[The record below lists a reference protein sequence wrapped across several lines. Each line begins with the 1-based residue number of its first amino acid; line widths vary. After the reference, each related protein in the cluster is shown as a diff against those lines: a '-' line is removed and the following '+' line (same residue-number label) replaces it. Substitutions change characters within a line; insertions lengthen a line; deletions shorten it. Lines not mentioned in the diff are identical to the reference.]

1 MKSEGE
7 WKKAYKNENEIQQKL
22 ERENY
27 AQVLVI
33 IFFNTYKI
41 IYFFFRKLI
50 SCRFFKLFS
59 ATIMIKQKINIY
71 K

>member
-1 MKSEGE
+1 MEVE
-7 WKKAYKNENEIQQKL
+7 EEYKNENEIQQKL

-41 IYFFFRKLI
+41 IFFLLKLI
-50 SCRFFKLFS
+50 SCSFFKLFS
-59 ATIMIKQKINIY
+59 ATIMIKQKIIIY

>member
-41 IYFFFRKLI
+41 IYFFFV
-50 SCRFFKLFS
+50 
-59 ATIMIKQKINIY
+59 N
-71 K
+71 